1 VAPAG
6 TIVVVGAGLTGGT
19 AAATLIE
26 EGFEGRLVMIGE
38 ESLPPY
44 ERPPL
49 SKTYLRGEETFD
61 DLFVRQPEWWEE
73 HGIEA
78 RFGERVDVLDAG
90 ERAVILAGG
99 ERVAFDKALVATGVR
114 NRTAASTPGAELDG
128 VYQLRTVADADRI
141 RSAAA
146 GSARVA
152 VVGMGFI
159 GAEVAASLRTLGLNV
174 AVVDPSPTP
183 LYRVLGPE
191 LGRVIE
197 HVHRDKGVEMVLE
210 DTVERFEGEERV
222 ERVITKAGR
231 SLECDMVVVGIGT
244 LPNAEVMHGA
254 AVGSTGGIDVDAT
267 CETALPGIFA
277 AGDIA
282 AHDHPVFGRVR
293 IEHFD
298 NAIKMGVHVGRRMLG
313 KADVF
318 DDPHWFWS
326 DQYEHELQ
334 MGGFAPTWHRMV
346 VRGSIDERRFCAFL
360 LDEAG
365 ILRASVSF
373 DWPRDCRRSLPL
385 IRKRVAPDPVAL
397 ADPEVDL
404 RRMARDDVREEV

>member
-1 VAPAG
+1 VAQAG

-38 ESLPPY
+38 EALPPY

-49 SKTYLRGEETFD
+49 SKTYLRGEETLD
-61 DLFVRQPEWWEE
+61 DLFVRQPGWWEE

-90 ERAVILAGG
+90 ERVVTLAGG
-99 ERVAFDKALVATGVR
+99 ERLAFDKALVATGVR

-128 VYQLRTVADADRI
+128 VYQLRTVADAERI

-152 VVGMGFI
+152 IVGMGFI

-210 DTVERFEGEERV
+210 DTVERFEGGERV
-222 ERVITKAGR
+222 ERVVTKAGR
-231 SLECDMVVVGIGT
+231 SLDCDMVVVGIGT
-244 LPNAEVMHGA
+244 LPNAELMRGA

-267 CETALPGIFA
+267 CETALPSIFA

-334 MGGFAPTWHRMV
+334 MGGFAPTWQRMV

-385 IRKRVAPDPVAL
+385 IRKGVAPDPDAL

>member
-1 VAPAG
+1 M
-6 TIVVVGAGLTGGT
+6 
-19 AAATLIE
+19 
-26 EGFEGRLVMIGE
+26 R
-38 ESLPPY
+38 
-44 ERPPL
+44 
-49 SKTYLRGEETFD
+49 
-61 DLFVRQPEWWEE
+61 
-73 HGIEA
+73 
-78 RFGERVDVLDAG
+78 
-90 ERAVILAGG
+90 
-99 ERVAFDKALVATGVR
+99 
-114 NRTAASTPGAELDG
+114 
-128 VYQLRTVADADRI
+128 
-141 RSAAA
+141 
-146 GSARVA
+146 
-152 VVGMGFI
+152 
-159 GAEVAASLRTLGLNV
+159 
-174 AVVDPSPTP
+174 
-183 LYRVLGPE
+183 
-191 LGRVIE
+191 
-197 HVHRDKGVEMVLE
+197 
-210 DTVERFEGEERV
+210 
-222 ERVITKAGR
+222 
-231 SLECDMVVVGIGT
+231 
-244 LPNAEVMHGA
+244 GA

-267 CETALPGIFA
+267 CETALPSIFA

-334 MGGFAPTWHRMV
+334 MGGFAPTWQRMV

-385 IRKRVAPDPVAL
+385 IRKGVAPDPDAL